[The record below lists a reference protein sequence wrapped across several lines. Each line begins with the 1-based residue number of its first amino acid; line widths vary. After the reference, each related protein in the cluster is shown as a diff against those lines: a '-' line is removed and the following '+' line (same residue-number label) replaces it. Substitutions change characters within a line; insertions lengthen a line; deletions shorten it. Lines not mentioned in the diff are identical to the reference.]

1 MTDLSNDQ
9 LVPGGIGQYE
19 KNGVDRLPVYRASDL
34 LKRPVPLRKWI
45 VQDLVPARTVS
56 ILSAHGGVGKT
67 VATLQLLAA
76 AASGGSW
83 LGRDIDPIAC
93 FGVFAE
99 DDADELH
106 RRLDAI
112 VRVQASQDVDALELV
127 SLADREAILAVP
139 RDNNVLSATPL
150 FSSLRDHA
158 LAMDARL
165 VILDPAADLFGGD
178 EINRA
183 HVRAFISM
191 LRRLAMDIDGAVLL
205 TAHPSREGIRS
216 GDGYS
221 GSTAWHNSV
230 RSLLYLTRPKPA
242 SSDDRSDT
250 DRRTLKHLKS
260 NLGPLAGDI
269 DLRWQEGVFVLEHQD
284 GGLTAGI
291 KKRAVERQ
299 FLDALDKLHAQNRY
313 ASDSRNSSNYAPKV
327 LRQVLESPPSKR
339 ALEEAM
345 FSLLR
350 AETIHVG
357 TFRTAGRKNV
367 SALERK
373 RTASGRTPSH

>member
-1 MTDLSNDQ
+1 MTYEP
-9 LVPGGIGQYE
+9 LVPRDIGPYG
-19 KNGVDRLPVYRASDL
+19 NGADRLPVYRASDL
-34 LKRPVPLRKWI
+34 LNRPVPPRKWI

-67 VATLQLLAA
+67 IATLQLLAA

-83 LGRDIDPIAC
+83 LGRDISPIAC

-99 DDADELH
+99 DDEDELH
-106 RRLDAI
+106 RRLNAI
-112 VRVQASQDVDALELV
+112 TRVQTGEGMDALELV

-139 RDNNVLSATPL
+139 RDNNVLSPTSL
-150 FSSLRDHA
+150 FSSIRDHA

-183 HVRAFISM
+183 HVRGFISM

-205 TAHPSREGIRS
+205 TTHPSREGIRS

-230 RSLLYLTRPKPA
+230 RSLLYLTRPKRDSGDEPF
-242 SSDDRSDT
+242 DT

-260 NLGPLAGDI
+260 NLGPLVGDI
-269 DLRWQEGVFVLEHQD
+269 DLRWDEGVFVLEHQD
-284 GGLTAGI
+284 VGLSGAI
-291 KKRAVERQ
+291 KKQTVERQ
-299 FLDALDKLHAQNRY
+299 FLEALDILQAQNRY
-313 ASDSRNSSNYAPKV
+313 ASESRNSSNYAPKV
-327 LRQVLESPPSKR
+327 LRQVLDSPPSKK

-350 AETIHVG
+350 SGEIKVG
-357 TFRTAGRKNV
+357 NFQTAGRKNV
-367 SALERK
+367 AALERK
-373 RTASGRTPSH
+373 RAAPAGTLSR